1 MRLQDT
7 ALIGLALPIQD
18 EVSRPLPHFA
28 WQPKGLLTRLA
39 GRHRLDLSRLLQS
52 GPNVWLF
59 RHLHPVASRWFLGL
73 LGRAYFGLDKSK
85 RDKILTSL
93 EAFLGPES
101 DPSQLHSLWK
111 NARSGIIDH
120 YHEKLMLGFKPL
132 ESLQALLSKR
142 LTIEGKA
149 TLAQAHNQGRGVI
162 MVTGHFGAVE
172 YIPLSLA
179 MLGYPLTTMVH
190 CKSEGLRQALEYK
203 ASLFNTNLLDPKSES
218 VLFRALQELKEGR
231 VLITQCDELDCWR
244 PYPNQLIN
252 FLGLDCGL
260 DRSLDLLARKSG
272 SPVVFGLMH
281 REPGRRYRLSLRQ
294 VTSMGAAPK
303 GHVARTCLDLLNQNI
318 RQEPE
323 AWYEWAK
330 LIRLIDD
337 TPPVAD
343 TGHKPVRIP
352 REVAA

>member
-1 MRLQDT
+1 MRLPST
-7 ALIGLALPIQD
+7 TLAELALPMHD
-18 EVSRPLPHFA
+18 EAPEPRQQWSLRSLYSRFTHWKRP
-28 WQPKGLLTRLA
+28 
-39 GRHRLDLSRLLQS
+39 DLSSLLQS
-52 GPNVWLF
+52 APNVWLF
-59 RHLHPVASRWFLGL
+59 RHLHPLASRWLLGL
-73 LGRAYFGLDKSK
+73 VGRAYFQVDHDKRSQ
-85 RDKILTSL
+85 IINSL
-93 EAFLGPES
+93 ESFLGPDA
-101 DPSQLHSLWK
+101 DPTQLQDLW
-111 NARSGIIDH
+111 AAVRSGIIDH

-132 ESLQALLSKR
+132 DSLQALLMKR
-142 LTIEGKA
+142 LEVDGKNI
-149 TLAQAHNQGRGVI
+149 LAQAYAQGRGVI

-190 CKSEGLRQALEYK
+190 CKSQGLREALEYK

-244 PYPNQLIN
+244 PYRDRFIN

-260 DRSLDLLARKSG
+260 DRSLDLLARKSR

-281 REPGRRYRLSLRQ
+281 REAGGRYRLKLHPVTLEGSAPSGQ
-294 VTSMGAAPK
+294 VA
-303 GHVARTCLDLLNQNI
+303 HTCLDLLNQNI

-323 AWYEWAK
+323 AWYEWSK

-337 TPPVAD
+337 EPPVKN
-343 TGHKPVRIP
+343 TGSRPVRVP
-352 REVAA
+352 SKAAA